1 MNQPVPISITGCGAL
16 SGLGHDLAA
25 HHAAMAC
32 EPPRFRPLAEMPGTP
47 SGFENQHA
55 SWIEPRSL
63 LNHRKWSPASAA
75 AIHVTREA
83 LDSAAWSAVERRST
97 AVFAG
102 TSRGAL
108 AGWIEP
114 WPDRRPFGLMAAS
127 NSLPSEPASAVSSEF
142 GIEGPW
148 QLLSSGCCAGLD
160 ALGMAS
166 LWLNAGLADRALV
179 ISVDLPLVTPILD
192 AYAATGI
199 LSSRDHCEPLS
210 PNSDGMIPAEGA
222 AAICLERRSSSN
234 HPQLLNYLTVGD
246 CSDPLG
252 GASKHPSLTRMIGQA
267 IATGGTPSLVIPHA
281 SGTHAQAISEPAA
294 ILETLGPDCR
304 ILPLKSWTGHT
315 IGASGLLETAIIA
328 SALSRE
334 PTFATSPKMKLP
346 AASRVFKIASAMG
359 GKHSLVTLQSPP

>member
-1 MNQPVPISITGCGAL
+1 LSQPTPISITGCGAL
-16 SGLGHDLAA
+16 SGLGHNLAA
-25 HHAAMAC
+25 HLAAIASG
-32 EPPRFRPLAEMPGTP
+32 PAPFRPLAEMPGTP
-47 SGFENQHA
+47 AGFEGQHA
-55 SWIEPRSL
+55 RWIEPRSL
-63 LNHRKWSPASAA
+63 LRHRKWSPASAA
-75 AIHVTREA
+75 AIHVAREA
-83 LDSAAWSAVERRST
+83 LATAGWSAADRRGA

-179 ISVDLPLVTPILD
+179 ISVDLPLVTPILQ

-199 LSSRDHCEPLS
+199 LSPRDHCEPLA
-210 PNSDGMIPAEGA
+210 PESDGMIPAEGA
-222 AAICLERRSSSN
+222 AAICIERLASPK
-234 HPQLLNYLTVGD
+234 HTQLLSYLTVGD

-252 GASKHPSLTRMIGQA
+252 GASEHPSLTRMIYQA
-267 IATGGTPSLVIPHA
+267 IQACGRPALLIPHA

-294 ILETLGPDCR
+294 LRETLGAESNT
-304 ILPLKSWTGHT
+304 LPLKSWTGHT
-315 IGASGLLETAIIA
+315 IGASGLLETSIIA
-328 SALSRE
+328 SALNHD
-334 PTFATSPKMKLP
+334 SPKSGPPQLNLP
-346 AASRVFKIASAMG
+346 PASTIFKIASAMG
-359 GKHSLVTLQSPP
+359 GKHSLVALQSPA